1 MNKTIQIEHTV
12 EEINAILH
20 ALAMKP
26 YVEVADLIHK
36 IRRDAEAQLAADA
49 PVAVPDNP
57 KE

>member
-1 MNKTIQIEHTV
+1 MNKTIKIEHTV

-36 IRRDAEAQLAADA
+36 IRMTAEEQLAAPA
-49 PVAVPDNP
+49 EPDTP